1 MAQEMSPTKKWAVQN
16 TVYLEAETY
25 EEAVKEFWRL
35 MDKARIGVVTLR
47 AKVPNCFVSEVERVA
62 QRGNPE

>member
-1 MAQEMSPTKKWAVQN
+1 MSTTKKWAVQN

-35 MDKARIGVVTLR
+35 MDKARIGAVTLR
-47 AKVPNCFVSEVERVA
+47 AKVPNCFVSEVERVE